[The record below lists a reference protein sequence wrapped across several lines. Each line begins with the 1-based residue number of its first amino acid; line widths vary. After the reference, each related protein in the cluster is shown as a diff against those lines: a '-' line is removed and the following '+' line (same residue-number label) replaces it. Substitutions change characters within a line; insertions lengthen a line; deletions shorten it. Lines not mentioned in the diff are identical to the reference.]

1 MWGWLRKW
9 RTART
14 LKRQVLEREFED
26 IEARVRYVLSHRE
39 QAHVLPY
46 DPVQG
51 MSYRI
56 VLHTPRVGVLCE
68 QLEVL
73 LDLAKTRGEISSD
86 WKRKPR
92 QQQTVLLDDVLVNA
106 AGKALREPEAC
117 ATLEAFLTEIDLAF
131 AACYKVQD
139 ESHVQY
145 LLRFYTSVLYDS
157 CEILTALYRC
167 RKLG

>member
-9 RTART
+9 RTARAV
-14 LKRQVLEREFED
+14 KRQVLEREFED
-26 IEARVRYVLSHRE
+26 IEARVRYVLSFRE
-39 QAHVLPY
+39 QAQILPY

-56 VLHTPRVGVLCE
+56 VLHTPKAGALFE

-73 LDLAKTRGEISSD
+73 LNLATTRGEVSTE

-92 QQQTVLLDDVLVNA
+92 LPQSVLLDDVLVTA
-106 AGKALREPEAC
+106 AGVAVRETEVC
-117 ATLEAFLTEIDLAF
+117 AALEAYLTKIDAAF
-131 AACYKVQD
+131 AACYKAQD

-167 RKLG
+167 RQLG